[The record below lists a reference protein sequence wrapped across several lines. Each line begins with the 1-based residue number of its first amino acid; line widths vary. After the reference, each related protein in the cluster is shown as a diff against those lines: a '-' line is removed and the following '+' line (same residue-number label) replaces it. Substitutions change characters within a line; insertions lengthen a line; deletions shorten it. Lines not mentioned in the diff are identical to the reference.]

1 MSNSNNKSKKGYY
14 QESIDTA
21 SRMSENITPPPSPS
35 LSKKSTPS
43 PSKKSTPSPSKK
55 NNKNYE
61 NLLNKLERTGIKGTP
76 SPVKKPTRSTSSG
89 SIPKVRSSILKLESN
104 TSEENISIAQ
114 TKSKSKSNSNS
125 NLESG
130 KNISF
135 TSTKKTQV
143 TGKNISF
150 NSTKATQ
157 KSSNKKTVSRAS
169 TEASS
174 KPNPKPKSVKSNSKP
189 KKESNRHGK
198 LIRLLKNAIQQLKN
212 KQNTQP
218 MPKSVYLRDIKNL
231 QEQVG
236 KLEEQKKMINSI
248 GLAPNTNSNS
258 NSNSSSKSK
267 SGSSSLRS
275 YTSQEASFQ
284 KGRNRPKSLS
294 PMSINKSKSSP
305 YSMMS
310 INGSMVGS
318 TKSKSSPPGTVRR
331 SLLGEMSRVLNLSA
345 NRNSREAENVSSK
358 KKSKKKSN
366 KRSDK

>member
-1 MSNSNNKSKKGYY
+1 MSNSNNKSKKRYY

-21 SRMSENITPPPSPS
+21 SRMSENITPPPS
-35 LSKKSTPS
+35 LS

-61 NLLNKLERTGIKGTP
+61 NLLNKLERTVIKGTP

-114 TKSKSKSNSNS
+114 TKSKSNSNS

-135 TSTKKTQV
+135 NSTKKTQV

-157 KSSNKKTVSRAS
+157 KSSKKKTVSRAS

-174 KPNPKPKSVKSNSKP
+174 KPKPKPKPKPKSVKSNSKP
-189 KKESNRHGK
+189 NRRMPNTGK
-198 LIRLLKNAIQQLKN
+198 LIRHLKNAIKHLKN

-218 MPKSVYLRDIKNL
+218 MPKSVYLRDIKAL
-231 QEQVG
+231 QEEVE
-236 KLEEQKKMINSI
+236 KLEEQKKMVNSI
-248 GLAPNTNSNS
+248 GFAPNTNT

-318 TKSKSSPPGTVRR
+318 TKSKSSPSGTVRR

>member
-1 MSNSNNKSKKGYY
+1 M
-14 QESIDTA
+14 
-21 SRMSENITPPPSPS
+21 
-35 LSKKSTPS
+35 
-43 PSKKSTPSPSKK
+43 
-55 NNKNYE
+55 
-61 NLLNKLERTGIKGTP
+61 
-76 SPVKKPTRSTSSG
+76 
-89 SIPKVRSSILKLESN
+89 RSSILKLESN

-135 TSTKKTQV
+135 
-143 TGKNISF
+143 

-157 KSSNKKTVSRAS
+157 KSSKKKTVSRAS

-174 KPNPKPKSVKSNSKP
+174 KPKPKSVKSNSKP
-189 KKESNRHGK
+189 KKKSDPHGK
-198 LIRLLKNAIQQLKN
+198 LIRHLKNAIQRLKN

-231 QEQVG
+231 QEQVE

-248 GLAPNTNSNS
+248 GLAPNTNT

-294 PMSINKSKSSP
+294 PMSLNKSKSSP

-318 TKSKSSPPGTVRR
+318 TKSKSSPSGTVRR

>member
-1 MSNSNNKSKKGYY
+1 MSNSNNKSKKRYY

-21 SRMSENITPPPSPS
+21 SRMSENITPPPS
-35 LSKKSTPS
+35 LS

-61 NLLNKLERTGIKGTP
+61 NLLNKLERTVIKGTP

-135 TSTKKTQV
+135 NSTKKTQV

-157 KSSNKKTVSRAS
+157 KSSKKKTVSRAS

-174 KPNPKPKSVKSNSKP
+174 KPKPKSVKSNSKP
-189 KKESNRHGK
+189 KKKSDPHGK
-198 LIRLLKNAIQQLKN
+198 LIRHLKNAIQRLKN

-231 QEQVG
+231 QEQVE
-236 KLEEQKKMINSI
+236 KLEEQKKMINSV
-248 GLAPNTNSNS
+248 GLAPNTNT

-310 INGSMVGS
+310 INGSRVGS
-318 TKSKSSPPGTVRR
+318 TKSKSSPSGTVRR

>member
-1 MSNSNNKSKKGYY
+1 
-14 QESIDTA
+14 
-21 SRMSENITPPPSPS
+21 
-35 LSKKSTPS
+35 
-43 PSKKSTPSPSKK
+43 
-55 NNKNYE
+55 
-61 NLLNKLERTGIKGTP
+61 
-76 SPVKKPTRSTSSG
+76 V
-89 SIPKVRSSILKLESN
+89 
-104 TSEENISIAQ
+104 
-114 TKSKSKSNSNS
+114 
-125 NLESG
+125 
-130 KNISF
+130 
-135 TSTKKTQV
+135 
-143 TGKNISF
+143 
-150 NSTKATQ
+150 
-157 KSSNKKTVSRAS
+157 
-169 TEASS
+169 
-174 KPNPKPKSVKSNSKP
+174 
-189 KKESNRHGK
+189 
-198 LIRLLKNAIQQLKN
+198 KNAIQQLKN

-218 MPKSVYLRDIKNL
+218 MPKSVYLRDIKTL

-248 GLAPNTNSNS
+248 GFAPNTNSNS
-258 NSNSSSKSK
+258 NSNSKSK

-284 KGRNRPKSLS
+284 KGRNAQKSFS

-358 KKSKKKSN
+358 KKSKKKSK

>member
-1 MSNSNNKSKKGYY
+1 MSNSNNKSKKRYY

-21 SRMSENITPPPSPS
+21 SRMSENITPPPS
-35 LSKKSTPS
+35 PS

-135 TSTKKTQV
+135 NSTKKTQV

-157 KSSNKKTVSRAS
+157 KSSKKKTVSRAS

-174 KPNPKPKSVKSNSKP
+174 KPKPKSVKSNSKP
-189 KKESNRHGK
+189 KKKSDPHGK
-198 LIRLLKNAIQQLKN
+198 LIRHLKNAIQRLKN

-231 QEQVG
+231 QEQVE

-248 GLAPNTNSNS
+248 GLAPNTNTNS
-258 NSNSSSKSK
+258 NSNSK

-284 KGRNRPKSLS
+284 KGRNRPKPLS
-294 PMSINKSKSSP
+294 PMSVNKSKSSP

>member
-1 MSNSNNKSKKGYY
+1 MSNSNNKSKKRYY

-21 SRMSENITPPPSPS
+21 SRMSENITPPPS
-35 LSKKSTPS
+35 LS

-61 NLLNKLERTGIKGTP
+61 NLLNKLERTVIKGTP

-135 TSTKKTQV
+135 NSTKKTQV

-157 KSSNKKTVSRAS
+157 KSSKKKTVSRAS

-174 KPNPKPKSVKSNSKP
+174 KPKPKSVKSNSKP
-189 KKESNRHGK
+189 KKKSDPHGK
-198 LIRLLKNAIQQLKN
+198 LIRHLKNAIQRLKN

-236 KLEEQKKMINSI
+236 KLEEQKKMINSS
-248 GLAPNTNSNS
+248 GLAPNTNT
-258 NSNSSSKSK
+258 NSNSSSK

-310 INGSMVGS
+310 INGSRVGS
-318 TKSKSSPPGTVRR
+318 TKSKSSPSGTVRR

>member
-1 MSNSNNKSKKGYY
+1 MSNSNNKSKKRYY

-21 SRMSENITPPPSPS
+21 SRMSENITPPPS
-35 LSKKSTPS
+35 LS

-61 NLLNKLERTGIKGTP
+61 NLLNKLERTVIKGTP

-135 TSTKKTQV
+135 NSTKKTQV

-157 KSSNKKTVSRAS
+157 KSSKKKTVSRAS

-174 KPNPKPKSVKSNSKP
+174 KPKPKSVKSNSKP
-189 KKESNRHGK
+189 KKKSDPHGK
-198 LIRLLKNAIQQLKN
+198 LIRHLKNAIQKLKN

-236 KLEEQKKMINSI
+236 KLEEQKKMINSS
-248 GLAPNTNSNS
+248 GLAPNTNT
-258 NSNSSSKSK
+258 NSNSSSK

-284 KGRNRPKSLS
+284 KGRNKPKSLS
-294 PMSINKSKSSP
+294 PMNINKSKSSP

-318 TKSKSSPPGTVRR
+318 TKSKSSPSGTVRR

-345 NRNSREAENVSSK
+345 NRNSREAKNVSSK

>member
-1 MSNSNNKSKKGYY
+1 MSNSNNKSKKRYY

-21 SRMSENITPPPSPS
+21 SRMSENITPPPS
-35 LSKKSTPS
+35 LS

-61 NLLNKLERTGIKGTP
+61 NLLNKLERTVIKGTP

-114 TKSKSKSNSNS
+114 TKSKSKSKSNSNS

-135 TSTKKTQV
+135 NSIKNTQV

-157 KSSNKKTVSRAS
+157 KSSKKKTVSRAS

-174 KPNPKPKSVKSNSKP
+174 KPKPKSVKSNSKP
-189 KKESNRHGK
+189 KKKSDPHGK
-198 LIRLLKNAIQQLKN
+198 LIRHLKNAIQRLKN

-218 MPKSVYLRDIKNL
+218 MPKSVYLRDIKAL
-231 QEQVG
+231 QEEVE
-236 KLEEQKKMINSI
+236 KLEEQKKMVNST
-248 GLAPNTNSNS
+248 GFAPNTNT

-318 TKSKSSPPGTVRR
+318 TKSKSSPSGTVRR

>member
-1 MSNSNNKSKKGYY
+1 MSNSNNKSKKRYN

-21 SRMSENITPPPSPS
+21 SRMSENIT
-35 LSKKSTPS
+35 LSPS

-89 SIPKVRSSILKLESN
+89 SIPKVRSSILKSESN

-114 TKSKSKSNSNS
+114 TKSKSKSNS

-157 KSSNKKTVSRAS
+157 KSSKKKTVSRAS

-174 KPNPKPKSVKSNSKP
+174 KPKPKPKSVKSNSKP
-189 KKESNRHGK
+189 KKESNHHGK
-198 LIRLLKNAIQQLKN
+198 LIRHLKNAIQQLKN

-218 MPKSVYLRDIKNL
+218 MPKSVYLRDIKTL

-248 GLAPNTNSNS
+248 GFAPNTNTNS
-258 NSNSSSKSK
+258 N

-284 KGRNRPKSLS
+284 QGRNAQKSFS
-294 PMSINKSKSSP
+294 PMSINNKSKSSP

-358 KKSKKKSN
+358 KKSKKKSK

>member
-1 MSNSNNKSKKGYY
+1 MSNSNNKSKKRYY

-21 SRMSENITPPPSPS
+21 SRMSENITPPPS
-35 LSKKSTPS
+35 LS

-61 NLLNKLERTGIKGTP
+61 NLLNKLERTVIKGTP

-135 TSTKKTQV
+135 NSTKKTQV

-157 KSSNKKTVSRAS
+157 KSSKKKTVSRAS

-174 KPNPKPKSVKSNSKP
+174 KPKPKSVKSNSKP
-189 KKESNRHGK
+189 KKKSDPHGK
-198 LIRLLKNAIQQLKN
+198 LIRHLKNAIQRLKN

-231 QEQVG
+231 QEQVE
-236 KLEEQKKMINSI
+236 KLEEQKKMINSV
-248 GLAPNTNSNS
+248 GLAPNTNT

-318 TKSKSSPPGTVRR
+318 TKSKSSPSGTVRR

>member
-1 MSNSNNKSKKGYY
+1 MSNSNNKSKKRYY

-21 SRMSENITPPPSPS
+21 SRMSENITPPPS
-35 LSKKSTPS
+35 PS

-157 KSSNKKTVSRAS
+157 KSSKKKTVSRAS

-174 KPNPKPKSVKSNSKP
+174 KPKPKPKSVKSNSKP
-189 KKESNRHGK
+189 KKKSDPHGK
-198 LIRLLKNAIQQLKN
+198 LIRHLKNAIQRLKN

-218 MPKSVYLRDIKNL
+218 MPKSVYLRDIKAL
-231 QEQVG
+231 QEEVE
-236 KLEEQKKMINSI
+236 KLEEQKKMVNSI
-248 GLAPNTNSNS
+248 GLAPNTNT

-345 NRNSREAENVSSK
+345 NRNSREAANVSSK

>member
-1 MSNSNNKSKKGYY
+1 MSNSNNKSKKRYY

-21 SRMSENITPPPSPS
+21 SRMSENITPPPS
-35 LSKKSTPS
+35 PS

-157 KSSNKKTVSRAS
+157 KSSKKKTVSRAS

-174 KPNPKPKSVKSNSKP
+174 KPKPKPKSVKSNSKP
-189 KKESNRHGK
+189 KKKSDPHGK
-198 LIRLLKNAIQQLKN
+198 LIRHLKNAIQQLKN

-218 MPKSVYLRDIKNL
+218 MPKSVYLRDIKAL
-231 QEQVG
+231 QEEVE
-236 KLEEQKKMINSI
+236 KLEEQKKMVNSI
-248 GLAPNTNSNS
+248 GLAPNTNT

-294 PMSINKSKSSP
+294 PMSLNKSKSSP

>member
-1 MSNSNNKSKKGYY
+1 MSNSNNKSKKRYN

-21 SRMSENITPPPSPS
+21 SRMSENIT
-35 LSKKSTPS
+35 LSPS

-89 SIPKVRSSILKLESN
+89 SIPKVRSSILKSESN

-114 TKSKSKSNSNS
+114 TKSKSKSNS

-157 KSSNKKTVSRAS
+157 KSSKKKTVSRAS

-174 KPNPKPKSVKSNSKP
+174 KPKPKPKSVKSNSKP
-189 KKESNRHGK
+189 KKESNHHGK
-198 LIRLLKNAIQQLKN
+198 LIRHVKNAIQHLKN

-218 MPKSVYLRDIKNL
+218 MPKSVYLRDIKTL

-248 GLAPNTNSNS
+248 GFAPNTNTNS
-258 NSNSSSKSK
+258 N

-358 KKSKKKSN
+358 KKSKKKSK

>member
-1 MSNSNNKSKKGYY
+1 MSNSNNKSKKRYY

-21 SRMSENITPPPSPS
+21 SRMSENITPPPS
-35 LSKKSTPS
+35 PS

-157 KSSNKKTVSRAS
+157 KSSKKKTVSRAS

-174 KPNPKPKSVKSNSKP
+174 KPKPKPKPKSVKSNSKP
-189 KKESNRHGK
+189 NTRMPNTGK
-198 LIRLLKNAIQQLKN
+198 LIRHLKNAIKHLKN

-218 MPKSVYLRDIKNL
+218 MPKSVYLRDIKAL
-231 QEQVG
+231 QEEVE
-236 KLEEQKKMINSI
+236 KLEEQKKMVNSI
-248 GLAPNTNSNS
+248 GLAPNTNT

-345 NRNSREAENVSSK
+345 NRNSREAANVSSK

>member
-1 MSNSNNKSKKGYY
+1 MSNSNNKSKKRYY

-35 LSKKSTPS
+35 L
-43 PSKKSTPSPSKK
+43 SKKSTPSPSKK

-135 TSTKKTQV
+135 NSTKNTQV

-157 KSSNKKTVSRAS
+157 KSSKKKTVSRAS

-174 KPNPKPKSVKSNSKP
+174 KPKPKSVKSNSKP
-189 KKESNRHGK
+189 KKKSNPHGK
-198 LIRLLKNAIQQLKN
+198 LIRHLKNAIQQLKN

-218 MPKSVYLRDIKNL
+218 MPKSVYLRDIKTL
-231 QEQVG
+231 QEQVE

-248 GLAPNTNSNS
+248 GLAPNTNTNS

-294 PMSINKSKSSP
+294 PMSLNKSKSSP

-318 TKSKSSPPGTVRR
+318 TKSKSSPSGTVRR

>member
-1 MSNSNNKSKKGYY
+1 
-14 QESIDTA
+14 
-21 SRMSENITPPPSPS
+21 
-35 LSKKSTPS
+35 
-43 PSKKSTPSPSKK
+43 
-55 NNKNYE
+55 
-61 NLLNKLERTGIKGTP
+61 
-76 SPVKKPTRSTSSG
+76 
-89 SIPKVRSSILKLESN
+89 
-104 TSEENISIAQ
+104 
-114 TKSKSKSNSNS
+114 
-125 NLESG
+125 
-130 KNISF
+130 
-135 TSTKKTQV
+135 
-143 TGKNISF
+143 
-150 NSTKATQ
+150 
-157 KSSNKKTVSRAS
+157 
-169 TEASS
+169 
-174 KPNPKPKSVKSNSKP
+174 
-189 KKESNRHGK
+189 
-198 LIRLLKNAIQQLKN
+198 
-212 KQNTQP
+212 
-218 MPKSVYLRDIKNL
+218 MPKSVYLRDIKAL
-231 QEQVG
+231 QEEVE
-236 KLEEQKKMINSI
+236 KLEEQKKMVNSI
-248 GLAPNTNSNS
+248 GLAPNTNT

>member
-1 MSNSNNKSKKGYY
+1 MSNSNNKSKKRYN

-21 SRMSENITPPPSPS
+21 SRMSENITPPPS
-35 LSKKSTPS
+35 PS

-89 SIPKVRSSILKLESN
+89 SIPKVRSSILKSESN

-114 TKSKSKSNSNS
+114 TKSKSKSNS

-157 KSSNKKTVSRAS
+157 KSSKKKTVSRAS

-174 KPNPKPKSVKSNSKP
+174 KPKPKPKSVKSNSKP
-189 KKESNRHGK
+189 KKESNHHGK
-198 LIRLLKNAIQQLKN
+198 LIRHVKNAIQHLKN

-218 MPKSVYLRDIKNL
+218 MPKSVYLRDIKTL

-248 GLAPNTNSNS
+248 GFAPNTNTNSNS
-258 NSNSSSKSK
+258 NSNSKSK

-284 KGRNRPKSLS
+284 QGRNAQKSFS
-294 PMSINKSKSSP
+294 PMSINNKSKSSP

-358 KKSKKKSN
+358 KKSKKKSK

>member
-35 LSKKSTPS
+35 L
-43 PSKKSTPSPSKK
+43 SKKSTPSPSKK

-157 KSSNKKTVSRAS
+157 KSSKKKTVSRAS

-258 NSNSSSKSK
+258 NSNSKSK

>member
-1 MSNSNNKSKKGYY
+1 MSNSNNKSKKRYY

-21 SRMSENITPPPSPS
+21 SRMSENITPPPS
-35 LSKKSTPS
+35 PS

-61 NLLNKLERTGIKGTP
+61 NLLNKLGRTGIKGTP

-135 TSTKKTQV
+135 NSTKKTQV

-157 KSSNKKTVSRAS
+157 KSSKKKTVSRAS

-174 KPNPKPKSVKSNSKP
+174 KPKPKSVKSNSKP
-189 KKESNRHGK
+189 KKKSDPHGK
-198 LIRLLKNAIQQLKN
+198 LIRHLKNAIQRLKN

-231 QEQVG
+231 QEQVE

-248 GLAPNTNSNS
+248 GLAPNTNT

-294 PMSINKSKSSP
+294 PMSVNKSKSSP

>member
-1 MSNSNNKSKKGYY
+1 M
-14 QESIDTA
+14 
-21 SRMSENITPPPSPS
+21 
-35 LSKKSTPS
+35 
-43 PSKKSTPSPSKK
+43 
-55 NNKNYE
+55 
-61 NLLNKLERTGIKGTP
+61 ERTGIKGTP

-135 TSTKKTQV
+135 NSTKKTQV

-157 KSSNKKTVSRAS
+157 KSSKKKTVSRAS

-174 KPNPKPKSVKSNSKP
+174 KPKPKSVKSNSKP
-189 KKESNRHGK
+189 KKKSDPHGK
-198 LIRLLKNAIQQLKN
+198 LIRHLKNAIQRLKN

-231 QEQVG
+231 QEQVE

-248 GLAPNTNSNS
+248 GLAPNTNTNS
-258 NSNSSSKSK
+258 NSNSK

>member
-1 MSNSNNKSKKGYY
+1 MSNSNNKSKKRYY

-21 SRMSENITPPPSPS
+21 SRMSENITPPPS
-35 LSKKSTPS
+35 LS

-61 NLLNKLERTGIKGTP
+61 NLLNKLERTVIKGTP

-135 TSTKKTQV
+135 NSTKNTQV

-157 KSSNKKTVSRAS
+157 KSSKKKTVSRAS

-174 KPNPKPKSVKSNSKP
+174 KPKPKPKPKSVKSNSKP
-189 KKESNRHGK
+189 NTGK
-198 LIRLLKNAIQQLKN
+198 LIRHLKNAIKHLKN

-218 MPKSVYLRDIKNL
+218 MPKSVYLRDIKAL
-231 QEQVG
+231 QEEVE
-236 KLEEQKKMINSI
+236 KLEEQKKMVNSI
-248 GLAPNTNSNS
+248 GFAPNTNTNT

-318 TKSKSSPPGTVRR
+318 TKSKSSPSGTVRR

>member
-1 MSNSNNKSKKGYY
+1 MSNSNNKSKKRYN

-21 SRMSENITPPPSPS
+21 SRMSENIT
-35 LSKKSTPS
+35 LSPS

-89 SIPKVRSSILKLESN
+89 SIPKVRSSILKSESN

-114 TKSKSKSNSNS
+114 TKSKSKSNS

-157 KSSNKKTVSRAS
+157 KSSKKKTVSRAS

-174 KPNPKPKSVKSNSKP
+174 KPKPKPKSVKSNSKP
-189 KKESNRHGK
+189 KKESNHHGK
-198 LIRLLKNAIQQLKN
+198 LIRHLKNAIQQLKN

-218 MPKSVYLRDIKNL
+218 MPKSVYLRDIKTL

-248 GLAPNTNSNS
+248 GSAPNTNTNS
-258 NSNSSSKSK
+258 N

-358 KKSKKKSN
+358 KKSKKKSK

>member
-1 MSNSNNKSKKGYY
+1 MSNSNNKSKKRYN

-21 SRMSENITPPPSPS
+21 SRMSENIT
-35 LSKKSTPS
+35 LSPS

-89 SIPKVRSSILKLESN
+89 SIPKVRSSILKSESN

-114 TKSKSKSNSNS
+114 TKSKSNSNSNS
-125 NLESG
+125 ESG

-135 TSTKKTQV
+135 NSTKKTQV
-143 TGKNISF
+143 TAKNISF

-157 KSSNKKTVSRAS
+157 KSSKKKTVSRAS

-174 KPNPKPKSVKSNSKP
+174 KPKPKPKSVKSNSKP
-189 KKESNRHGK
+189 KKESNHHGK
-198 LIRLLKNAIQQLKN
+198 LIRHVKNAIQKLKN

-218 MPKSVYLRDIKNL
+218 MPKSVYLRDIKTL

-248 GLAPNTNSNS
+248 GFAPNTNTNTNTNTNS
-258 NSNSSSKSK
+258 NSKSK

-284 KGRNRPKSLS
+284 KGRNAQKSFS

-358 KKSKKKSN
+358 KKSKKKSK

>member
-1 MSNSNNKSKKGYY
+1 MSNSNNKSKKRYY

-21 SRMSENITPPPSPS
+21 SRMSENITPPPS
-35 LSKKSTPS
+35 LS

-61 NLLNKLERTGIKGTP
+61 NLLNKLERTVIKGTP

-135 TSTKKTQV
+135 NSTKKTQV

-157 KSSNKKTVSRAS
+157 KSSKKKTVSRAS

-174 KPNPKPKSVKSNSKP
+174 KPKPKPKSVKSNSKP
-189 KKESNRHGK
+189 KKKSDPHGK
-198 LIRLLKNAIQQLKN
+198 LIRHLKNAIQRLKN

-231 QEQVG
+231 QEQVE
-236 KLEEQKKMINSI
+236 KLEEQKKMINSV
-248 GLAPNTNSNS
+248 GLAPNTNT

-345 NRNSREAENVSSK
+345 NRNSREAANVSSK

>member
-1 MSNSNNKSKKGYY
+1 MSNSNNKSKKRYY

-21 SRMSENITPPPSPS
+21 SRMSENITPPPS
-35 LSKKSTPS
+35 LS

-61 NLLNKLERTGIKGTP
+61 NLLNKLERTVIKGTP

-135 TSTKKTQV
+135 NSTKKTQV

-157 KSSNKKTVSRAS
+157 KSSKKKTVSRAS

-174 KPNPKPKSVKSNSKP
+174 NPKPKSVKSNSKP
-189 KKESNRHGK
+189 KKKSDPHGK
-198 LIRLLKNAIQQLKN
+198 LIRHLKNAIQRLKN

-231 QEQVG
+231 QEQVE

-248 GLAPNTNSNS
+248 GLAPNTNT

-294 PMSINKSKSSP
+294 PMSLNKSKSSP

-318 TKSKSSPPGTVRR
+318 TKSKSSPSGTVRR

>member
-1 MSNSNNKSKKGYY
+1 MSNSNNKSKKRYY

-21 SRMSENITPPPSPS
+21 SRMSENITPPPS
-35 LSKKSTPS
+35 PS

-157 KSSNKKTVSRAS
+157 KSSKKKTVSRAS

-174 KPNPKPKSVKSNSKP
+174 KPKPKPKSVKSNSKP
-189 KKESNRHGK
+189 NTRMPNTGK
-198 LIRLLKNAIQQLKN
+198 LIRHLKNAIKHLKN

-218 MPKSVYLRDIKNL
+218 MPKSVYLRDIKAL
-231 QEQVG
+231 QEEVE
-236 KLEEQKKMINSI
+236 KLEEQKKMVNSI
-248 GLAPNTNSNS
+248 GLAPNTNT

-345 NRNSREAENVSSK
+345 NRNSREAANVSSK